1 MKVFTN
7 GFGVLFDDLGL
18 PGGNRDTDI
27 IATTGRLS
35 SFASAR
41 VGLRWLQRYR
51 VTLAVASR
59 SVIRGKKKTQKCV
72 SCGRVNDPQH
82 GGNPGRYLGGALYPS
97 YLFFS
102 GRSLDVLPLMFPF
115 MSESH
120 LRCVCSTNFRWDID
134 LDIINSSREISFER
148 NCNRVPNVIL
158 LSESSL
164 VSFALLA
171 TRWNYGVSVVIIA

>member
-27 IATTGRLS
+27 IATAGRLS

-59 SVIRGKKKTQKCV
+59 SVIRGKKKTQKCA

-97 YLFFS
+97 YLFFQ
-102 GRSLDVLPLMFPF
+102 GDRSMFTVDVSVYIGKSSEMLCVPLTFDET
-115 MSESH
+115 S
-120 LRCVCSTNFRWDID
+120 
-134 LDIINSSREISFER
+134 IS
-148 NCNRVPNVIL
+148 IL
-158 LSESSL
+158 LIRL
-164 VSFALLA
+164 VK
-171 TRWNYGVSVVIIA
+171 